1 MSVLG
6 LTRSVVRPDHALVT
20 AESHVAAA
28 LPGWTGARGVVLV
41 SPRMGARFSQTLV
54 LMEAGA
60 AAGPPLPGVE
70 RFAWVLEGRVRLA
83 VGADE
88 HEVGPAEY
96 ALLPADVP
104 HRIHAPEAAR
114 VLLIEKSYVALAG
127 AAAPAPVVGRE
138 ADIPGGPLEGDPD
151 IEVRLLIPDEP
162 AFDLAVNTMAYVPG
176 AALPFV
182 EVHVMEHGLWML
194 EGRGVYRLSDAWYP
208 VGPGD
213 AIWMAPHCPQ
223 WFCAYGRE
231 PAKYLIYKDWSRD
244 PLSAT

>member
-1 MSVLG
+1 MSILG

-20 AESHVAAA
+20 AESHVAAP
-28 LPGWTGARGVVLV
+28 LPGWTAAQGVVLV
-41 SPRMGARFSQTLV
+41 SPRMGARFSQTIV
-54 LMEAGA
+54 DMEMGA
-60 AAGPPLPGVE
+60 ASGPPLPGVE
-70 RFAWVLEGRVRLA
+70 RFVWVLKGRIRLA
-83 VGADE
+83 VGHEE
-88 HEVGPAEY
+88 HDLGPAGY
-96 ALLPADVP
+96 ALLPADAP
-104 HRIHAPEAAR
+104 HRIAAR
-114 VLLIEKSYVALAG
+114 ELSRLLLVEKPYVPLA
-127 AAAPAPVVGRE
+127 AVAPPGHVVGRE
-138 ADIPGGPLEGDPD
+138 SDVHGTPLEGDPD
-151 IEVRLLIPDEP
+151 IEVRLLVPEAH

-231 PAKYLIYKDWSRD
+231 PAKYLIYKDWNRD
-244 PLSAT
+244 PLTAA